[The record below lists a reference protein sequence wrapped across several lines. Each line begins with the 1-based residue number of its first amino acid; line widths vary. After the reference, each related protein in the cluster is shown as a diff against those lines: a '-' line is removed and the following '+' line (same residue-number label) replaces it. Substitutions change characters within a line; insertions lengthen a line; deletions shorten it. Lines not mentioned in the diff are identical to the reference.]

1 MTKKFKSIL
10 TITAVVVLA
19 CAMAAMAF
27 AATATKF
34 GAFNTNGYT
43 GTYNAELTV
52 TNKRTDASLNVTI
65 KKNPGFLPNDGA
77 VIIGDVISNGD
88 SVGQLYDTG
97 LTACDTYCTYSS
109 EHGYSDVTATCT
121 YYYYYNTLCTL
132 KETAE

>member
-1 MTKKFKSIL
+1 MNRKIKSIL

-19 CAMAAMAF
+19 CAMAAIAF

-77 VIIGDVISNGD
+77 TIECTVVRSRGELGYFNES
-88 SVGQLYDTG
+88 G
-97 LTACDTYCTYSS
+97 LTECEGFCTYTSS
-109 EHGYSDVTATCT
+109 GGYSDVTATCT

-132 KETAE
+132 TETTE